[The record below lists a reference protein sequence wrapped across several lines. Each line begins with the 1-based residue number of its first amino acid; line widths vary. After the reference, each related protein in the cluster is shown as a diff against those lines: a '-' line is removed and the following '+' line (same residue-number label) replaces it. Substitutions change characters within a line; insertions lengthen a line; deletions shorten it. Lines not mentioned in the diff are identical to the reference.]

1 MKNKTLLIIGNPKSI
16 HTQRLSQFFTENY
29 EVKLLPDGID
39 FGITN
44 FLKALQSLKEIIS
57 KIKPD
62 VLVLYQLNLTA
73 FVATLANRKKKIPTF
88 AIGIGSDI
96 LTMPKKGWAYKAM
109 LKYILKRS
117 QAYNAGSPYLLE
129 QMQRYCPKRSEILL
143 ANLGINP
150 IQPIEKENIVFS
162 NRLHSSLYRIDEVI
176 KAFAKFVSKPEFA
189 DWRLVVSATGREKEF
204 QQLAH
209 FLGIEDKVK
218 FVGWLSQ
225 KENAEYY
232 AKSKIYISLPKSDS
246 FPISLMEAMSGEC
259 IPVIADLPAYKGIM
273 KKGENAL
280 ILSDE
285 EIAKADYIEQAL
297 ALDNKIILSR
307 NKAFVEDYA
316 NIERNKA
323 KFISVAENL
332 VAKQK

>member
-1 MKNKTLLIIGNPKSI
+1 MLIVGNPKSI
-16 HTQRLSQFFTENY
+16 HTIRLSRFFEENY
-29 EVKLLPDGID
+29 QVNLIDEGID
-39 FGITN
+39 FSFRN
-44 FLKALQSLKEIIS
+44 FFSALKEVK
-57 KIKPD
+57 KILSSNRYD
-62 VLVLYQLNLTA
+62 ILVLYQLNLTA

-150 IQPIEKENIVFS
+150 IKPLEKENIVFS
-162 NRLHSSLYRIDEVI
+162 NRLHSPLYRIDEVI

-189 DWRLVVSATGREKEF
+189 DWRLVVAATGREKEF
-204 QQLAH
+204 QQLAES
-209 FLGIEDKVK
+209 LCIKEKVK

-225 KENAEYY
+225 EENAEYY

-246 FPISLMEAMSGEC
+246 FPISLLEAMSGEC
-259 IPVIADLPAYKGIM
+259 LCIVSDLPAYKGIM
-273 KKGENAL
+273 KQGENCL
-280 ILSDE
+280 ILSDL
-285 EIAKADYIEQAL
+285 EIEKADYIERVL
-297 ALDNKIILSR
+297 ELDSQNILQKNKTFADS
-307 NKAFVEDYA
+307 YA

>member
-1 MKNKTLLIIGNPKSI
+1 MLIVGNPKSI
-16 HTQRLSQFFTENY
+16 HTIRLSRFFEENY
-29 EVKLLPDGID
+29 QVNLIDEGID
-39 FGITN
+39 FSFRN
-44 FLKALQSLKEIIS
+44 FFSALKEVK
-57 KIKPD
+57 KILSCNRYD
-62 VLVLYQLNLTA
+62 ILVLYQLNLTA
-73 FVATLANRKKKIPTF
+73 FVSTLANRKKKIPTF

-96 LTMPKKGWAYKAM
+96 LTMPQKGWAYKAM

-129 QMQRYCPKRSEILL
+129 QMQKYCPKNSEILL

-150 IQPIEKENIVFS
+150 IQPIEKEKIVFS
-162 NRLHSSLYRIDEVI
+162 NRLHSPLYRIDEVI

-189 DWRLVVSATGREKEF
+189 DWRLVVAATGREKEF

-246 FPISLMEAMSGEC
+246 FPISLLEAMSGEC
-259 IPVIADLPAYKGIM
+259 LCIVSDLPAYKGIM
-273 KKGENAL
+273 KQGENCL
-280 ILSDE
+280 IVSDL
-285 EIAKADYIEQAL
+285 EIEKADYIERVL
-297 ALDNKIILSR
+297 ELDSQNILQKNKTFADS
-307 NKAFVEDYA
+307 YA

-323 KFISVAENL
+323 KFLSVAENL

>member
-1 MKNKTLLIIGNPKSI
+1 MLIVGNPKSI
-16 HTQRLSQFFTENY
+16 HTKRLSQFFEQDYQVNLIN
-29 EVKLLPDGID
+29 EDID
-39 FGITN
+39 FSLRNSLVAIKQLKKTIT
-44 FLKALQSLKEIIS
+44 ETR
-57 KIKPD
+57 PD
-62 VLVLYQLNLTA
+62 ILVLYQLNLTA
-73 FVATLANRKKKIPTF
+73 FFAVLANKKTKIPTF

-96 LTMPKKGWAYKAM
+96 LTMPKKGLPYKAM
-109 LKYILKRS
+109 LKYILKHS

-129 QMQRYCPKRSEILL
+129 QMQKYCPKNSAILL

-150 IQPIEKENIVFS
+150 IKPLEKENIVFS
-162 NRLHSSLYRIDEVI
+162 NRLHSPLYRIEEVI
-176 KAFAKFVSKPEFA
+176 KAFANFVSKPQYA
-189 DWRLVVSATGREKEF
+189 DWLLVVAATGKEKEF
-204 QQLAH
+204 QQLSQS
-209 FLGIEDKVK
+209 LGIEDRVK

-225 KENAEYY
+225 EKNAEYY

-259 IPVIADLPAYKGIM
+259 IPVISDLPAYKGIM

-285 EIAKADYIEQAL
+285 EIAKADYLEQAL
-297 ALDNKIILSR
+297 ALDNKTILCQ

-323 KFISVAENL
+323 KFLSVAENL
-332 VAKQK
+332 VAR

>member
-1 MKNKTLLIIGNPKSI
+1 MKNKRMLIVGNPKSI
-16 HTQRLSQFFTENY
+16 HTIRLSRFFEENY
-29 EVKLLPDGID
+29 QVNLIDERID
-39 FGITN
+39 FSFRN
-44 FLKALQSLKEIIS
+44 FFSALRQTKTILS
-57 KIKPD
+57 KLSPD
-62 VLVLYQLNLTA
+62 ILVLYQLNLTA

-129 QMQRYCPKRSEILL
+129 QMQRYCPKNSEILL

-176 KAFAKFVSKPEFA
+176 KAFAKFVSKPEFE
-189 DWRLVVSATGREKEF
+189 DWRLVVAATGKEKEF
-204 QQLAH
+204 QQLSQS
-209 FLGIEDKVK
+209 LGIEDKVK

-259 IPVIADLPAYKGIM
+259 LCIVSDLPAYKGIM
-273 KKGENAL
+273 KQGENCL
-280 ILSDE
+280 ILSDL
-285 EIAKADYIEQAL
+285 EIEKADYIERVL
-297 ALDNKIILSR
+297 ELDSQNILQKNKTFADS
-307 NKAFVEDYA
+307 YA
-316 NIERNKA
+316 DIEKNKA
-323 KFISVAENL
+323 KFLSVTENL

>member
-1 MKNKTLLIIGNPKSI
+1 MLIVGNPKSI
-16 HTQRLSQFFTENY
+16 HTKRLSQFFEQDYQVNLIN
-29 EVKLLPDGID
+29 EDID
-39 FGITN
+39 FSLRNSLVAIKQLKKTIT
-44 FLKALQSLKEIIS
+44 ETR
-57 KIKPD
+57 PD
-62 VLVLYQLNLTA
+62 ILVLYQLNLTA
-73 FVATLANRKKKIPTF
+73 FFAVLANKKTKIPTF

-96 LTMPKKGWAYKAM
+96 LTMPQKGLPYKAM
-109 LKYILKRS
+109 LKYILKNS

-129 QMQRYCPKRSEILL
+129 QMQKYCPKNSEILL

-150 IQPIEKENIVFS
+150 IQPVEKEKIVFS
-162 NRLHSSLYRIDEVI
+162 NRLHSPLYRIDEVI
-176 KAFAKFVSKPEFA
+176 KAFAKFVSKPQYA
-189 DWRLVVSATGREKEF
+189 DWLLVVAATGREKEL
-204 QQLAH
+204 QQLAQS
-209 FLGIEDKVK
+209 LGIKDKVK

-259 IPVIADLPAYKGIM
+259 IPVISDLPAYKGIM

-285 EIAKADYIEQAL
+285 EIAKADYLEQAL

-316 NIERNKA
+316 NIQKNKA
-323 KFISVAENL
+323 KFLSVAENL
-332 VAKQK
+332 VAR

>member
-1 MKNKTLLIIGNPKSI
+1 MKNKRMLIVGNPKSI
-16 HTQRLSQFFTENY
+16 HTKRLSQFFEQDYQVNLIN
-29 EVKLLPDGID
+29 EDID
-39 FGITN
+39 FSLRNSLVAIKQLKKTIT
-44 FLKALQSLKEIIS
+44 ETR
-57 KIKPD
+57 PD
-62 VLVLYQLNLTA
+62 ILVLYQLNLTA
-73 FVATLANRKKKIPTF
+73 FFAVLANKKTKIPTF

-96 LTMPKKGWAYKAM
+96 LTMPQKGWAYKAM
-109 LKYILKRS
+109 LKYILKHS

-129 QMQRYCPKRSEILL
+129 QMQRYCPKNAKILL

-150 IQPIEKENIVFS
+150 IQPVEKQKIVFS
-162 NRLHSSLYRIDEVI
+162 NRLHSPLYRIDEVI
-176 KAFAKFVSKPEFA
+176 KAFANFVSKPQFE
-189 DWRLVVSATGREKEF
+189 DWRLVVAATGKEKEF
-204 QQLAH
+204 QQLSQS
-209 FLGIEDKVK
+209 LGIEDKVK

-225 KENAEYY
+225 KENVEYY

-259 IPVIADLPAYKGIM
+259 IPVISDLPAYKGIM

-332 VAKQK
+332 VAR

>member
-1 MKNKTLLIIGNPKSI
+1 MKNKRMLIVGNPKSI
-16 HTQRLSQFFTENY
+16 HTKRLSQFFEQDYQVNLIN
-29 EVKLLPDGID
+29 EDID
-39 FGITN
+39 FSLRNSLVAIKQLKKTIT
-44 FLKALQSLKEIIS
+44 ETR
-57 KIKPD
+57 PD
-62 VLVLYQLNLTA
+62 ILVLYQLNLTA
-73 FVATLANRKKKIPTF
+73 FVATLANRKKKIPAF

-109 LKYILKRS
+109 LKYILKHS

-129 QMQRYCPKRSEILL
+129 QMQRYCPKNSEILL

-150 IQPIEKENIVFS
+150 IQPIEKEKIVFS
-162 NRLHSSLYRIDEVI
+162 NRLHSPLYRIDEVI
-176 KAFAKFVSKPEFA
+176 KAFANFVSKPQYA
-189 DWRLVVSATGREKEF
+189 DWLLVVAATGREKEF

-209 FLGIEDKVK
+209 SLGIKDKVK

-225 KENAEYY
+225 EENAEYY

-259 IPVIADLPAYKGIM
+259 IPVISDLPAYKGIM

>member
-1 MKNKTLLIIGNPKSI
+1 MKNKRMLIVGNPKSI
-16 HTQRLSQFFTENY
+16 HTIRLSRFFEENY
-29 EVKLLPDGID
+29 QVNLIDEGID
-39 FGITN
+39 FSFRN
-44 FLKALQSLKEIIS
+44 FFSALKEVK
-57 KIKPD
+57 KILSSNRYD
-62 VLVLYQLNLTA
+62 ILVLYQLNLTA

-96 LTMPKKGWAYKAM
+96 LTMPQKGLPYKAM

-129 QMQRYCPKRSEILL
+129 QMQKYCPKRSEILL

-150 IQPIEKENIVFS
+150 IKPLEKENIVFS

-189 DWRLVVSATGREKEF
+189 DWLLVVAATGKEKEF
-204 QQLAH
+204 QQLAQS
-209 FLGIEDKVK
+209 LGIEDKVK

-259 IPVIADLPAYKGIM
+259 IPVISDLPAYKGIM

-285 EIAKADYIEQAL
+285 EIAKADYLEQAL

-316 NIERNKA
+316 NIKKNKA
-323 KFISVAENL
+323 KFLSVAENL
-332 VAKQK
+332 VAR

>member
-1 MKNKTLLIIGNPKSI
+1 MLIVGNPKSI
-16 HTQRLSQFFTENY
+16 HTIRLSRFFEENY
-29 EVKLLPDGID
+29 QVNLIDERIDFSFRNFFSALKEVK
-39 FGITN
+39 
-44 FLKALQSLKEIIS
+44 
-57 KIKPD
+57 KILSCNRYD
-62 VLVLYQLNLTA
+62 ILVLYQLNLTA

-96 LTMPKKGWAYKAM
+96 LTMPQKGWAYKAM

-129 QMQRYCPKRSEILL
+129 QMQKYCPKNSEILL

-150 IQPIEKENIVFS
+150 IQPIEKEKIVFS
-162 NRLHSSLYRIDEVI
+162 NRLHSPLYRIDEVI
-176 KAFAKFVSKPEFA
+176 KAFASFVSKPEFA
-189 DWRLVVSATGREKEF
+189 DWQLVVAATGKEKEF
-204 QQLAH
+204 QQLSQS
-209 FLGIEDKVK
+209 LGIEDKVK

-259 IPVIADLPAYKGIM
+259 IPVISDLPAYKGIM

>member
-1 MKNKTLLIIGNPKSI
+1 MLIVGNPKSI
-16 HTQRLSQFFTENY
+16 HTIRLSRFFEENY
-29 EVKLLPDGID
+29 QVNLINEGID
-39 FGITN
+39 FSFRN
-44 FLKALQSLKEIIS
+44 FFSALRQTKTILS
-57 KIKPD
+57 KLSPD
-62 VLVLYQLNLTA
+62 ILVLYQLNLTA

-109 LKYILKRS
+109 LKYILKHS

-129 QMQRYCPKRSEILL
+129 QMQKYCPKRSEILL

-150 IQPIEKENIVFS
+150 IQPIEKEKIVFS
-162 NRLHSSLYRIDEVI
+162 NRLHSPLYRIDEVI
-176 KAFAKFVSKPEFA
+176 KAFANFVSKPEFE
-189 DWRLVVSATGREKEF
+189 DWRLVVAATGREKEF
-204 QQLAH
+204 QQLAQS
-209 FLGIEDKVK
+209 LGIEDKVK

-246 FPISLMEAMSGEC
+246 FPISLLEAMSGEC
-259 IPVIADLPAYKGIM
+259 LCIISDLPAYKGIM

-280 ILSDE
+280 ILSDL
-285 EIAKADYIEQAL
+285 EIEKADYIERVL
-297 ALDNKIILSR
+297 ELDSQNILQKNKTFADS
-307 NKAFVEDYA
+307 YA
-316 NIERNKA
+316 NIEKNKA
-323 KFISVAENL
+323 KFLSVAENL

>member
-1 MKNKTLLIIGNPKSI
+1 MLIVGNPKSI
-16 HTQRLSQFFTENY
+16 HTIRLSRFFEENY
-29 EVKLLPDGID
+29 QVNLIDEGID
-39 FGITN
+39 FSFRN
-44 FLKALQSLKEIIS
+44 FFSALRQTKSILS
-57 KIKPD
+57 KLSPD

-109 LKYILKRS
+109 LKYVLKSS

-129 QMQRYCPKRSEILL
+129 QMQKYCPKNSEILL

-150 IQPIEKENIVFS
+150 IQAQKKENIIYS

-176 KAFAKFVSKPEFA
+176 KAFANFVSKPEFE
-189 DWRLVVSATGREKEF
+189 DWRLVVAATGKEKEF
-204 QQLAH
+204 QQLSQS
-209 FLGIEDKVK
+209 LGIEDKVK

-246 FPISLMEAMSGEC
+246 FPISLLEAMSGEC
-259 IPVIADLPAYKGIM
+259 LCIIFDLPAYKGIM
-273 KKGENAL
+273 KQGENCL
-280 ILSDE
+280 IVSDL
-285 EIAKADYIEQAL
+285 EIEKADYMERVLELDSQNILKKNKTFADSYADIEK
-297 ALDNKIILSR
+297 NK
-307 NKAFVEDYA
+307 E
-316 NIERNKA
+316 
-323 KFISVAENL
+323 KFNL
-332 VAKQK
+332 VVEKLLKAR

>member
-1 MKNKTLLIIGNPKSI
+1 MKNKRMLIVGNPKSI
-16 HTQRLSQFFTENY
+16 HTIRLSRFFEENY
-29 EVKLLPDGID
+29 QVNLIDEGID
-39 FGITN
+39 FSFRN
-44 FLKALQSLKEIIS
+44 FFSALRQTKSILS
-57 KIKPD
+57 KLSPD
-62 VLVLYQLNLTA
+62 ILVLYQLNLTA

-109 LKYILKRS
+109 LKYILKHS

-129 QMQRYCPKRSEILL
+129 QMQKYCPKRSEILL

-162 NRLHSSLYRIDEVI
+162 NRLHSPLYRIDEVI
-176 KAFAKFVSKPEFA
+176 KAFANFVSKPEFA
-189 DWRLVVSATGREKEF
+189 DWRLVVAATGKEKEF
-204 QQLAH
+204 QQLSQS
-209 FLGIEDKVK
+209 LGIEDKVK

-259 IPVIADLPAYKGIM
+259 LCIVSDLPAYKGLM
-273 KKGENAL
+273 KNKENCL
-280 ILSDE
+280 VVSDL
-285 EIAKADYIEQAL
+285 EIEKADYIEKVL
-297 ALDNKIILSR
+297 ELDAINVLQK

-316 NIERNKA
+316 NIEKNKE
-323 KFISVAENL
+323 KFISTAERL
-332 VAKQK
+332 VYCK

>member
-1 MKNKTLLIIGNPKSI
+1 MLIVGNPKSI
-16 HTQRLSQFFTENY
+16 HTIRLSRFFEENY
-29 EVKLLPDGID
+29 QVNLIDEGID
-39 FGITN
+39 FSFRN
-44 FLKALQSLKEIIS
+44 FFSALKEVK
-57 KIKPD
+57 KILSSNRYD
-62 VLVLYQLNLTA
+62 ILVLYQLNLTA

-150 IQPIEKENIVFS
+150 IQAQKKENIIYS
-162 NRLHSSLYRIDEVI
+162 NRLHSPLYRIDEVI

-189 DWRLVVSATGREKEF
+189 DWRLVVAATGREKEF

-259 IPVIADLPAYKGIM
+259 IPVISDLPAYKGIM

-280 ILSDE
+280 ILSNE
-285 EIAKADYIEQAL
+285 EIAKADYLEQAL

>member
-1 MKNKTLLIIGNPKSI
+1 MLIVGNPKSI
-16 HTQRLSQFFTENY
+16 HTIRLSRFFEENY
-29 EVKLLPDGID
+29 QVNLIDEGID
-39 FGITN
+39 FSFRN
-44 FLKALQSLKEIIS
+44 FFSALKEVK
-57 KIKPD
+57 KILSSNRYD
-62 VLVLYQLNLTA
+62 ILVLYQLNLTA
-73 FVATLANRKKKIPTF
+73 FVATLANRRKKIPTF

-109 LKYILKRS
+109 LKYILKHS

-129 QMQRYCPKRSEILL
+129 QMQKYCPKNSEILL

-150 IQPIEKENIVFS
+150 IQPIEKEKIVFS
-162 NRLHSSLYRIDEVI
+162 NRLHSPLYRIDEVI
-176 KAFAKFVSKPEFA
+176 KAFANFVSKPQYA
-189 DWRLVVSATGREKEF
+189 DWRLVVAATGRGKDF
-204 QQLAH
+204 QQLSQS
-209 FLGIEDKVK
+209 LGIEDKVK

-285 EIAKADYIEQAL
+285 EIAKADYLEQAL
-297 ALDNKIILSR
+297 ALDNKIILCQ

-323 KFISVAENL
+323 KFLSVAENL
-332 VAKQK
+332 VSR

>member
-1 MKNKTLLIIGNPKSI
+1 MKNKRMLIVGNPKSI
-16 HTQRLSQFFTENY
+16 HTKRLSQFFEQDYQVNLIN
-29 EVKLLPDGID
+29 EDID
-39 FGITN
+39 FSLRNTLVAIKQLKKTIT
-44 FLKALQSLKEIIS
+44 ETR
-57 KIKPD
+57 PD
-62 VLVLYQLNLTA
+62 ILVLYQLNLTA
-73 FVATLANRKKKIPTF
+73 FFAVLANKKTKIPTF

-96 LTMPKKGWAYKAM
+96 LTMPQKGLPYKAM
-109 LKYILKRS
+109 LKYILKNS

-129 QMQRYCPKRSEILL
+129 QMQRYCPKNSAILL

-150 IQPIEKENIVFS
+150 IQPLEKQKIVFS
-162 NRLHSSLYRIDEVI
+162 NRLHSPLYRIDEVI
-176 KAFAKFVSKPEFA
+176 KAFAKFVSKPQYA
-189 DWRLVVSATGREKEF
+189 DWLLVVAATGREKEL
-204 QQLAH
+204 QQLAQS
-209 FLGIEDKVK
+209 LGIKDKVK

-259 IPVIADLPAYKGIM
+259 IPVISDLPAYKGIM

-285 EIAKADYIEQAL
+285 EIAKADYLEQAL
-297 ALDNKIILSR
+297 ALDNKTILSR

-316 NIERNKA
+316 NIQKNKA
-323 KFISVAENL
+323 KFLSVAENL

>member
-1 MKNKTLLIIGNPKSI
+1 MLIVGNPKSI
-16 HTQRLSQFFTENY
+16 HTKRLSQFFEQDYQVNLIN
-29 EVKLLPDGID
+29 EDID
-39 FGITN
+39 FSLRNSLVAIKQLKKTIT
-44 FLKALQSLKEIIS
+44 ETR
-57 KIKPD
+57 PD
-62 VLVLYQLNLTA
+62 ILVLYQLNLTA
-73 FVATLANRKKKIPTF
+73 FFAVLANKKTKIPTF

-96 LTMPKKGWAYKAM
+96 LTMPQKGLPYKAM
-109 LKYILKRS
+109 LKYILKHS

-129 QMQRYCPKRSEILL
+129 QMQKYCPKRSEILL

-150 IQPIEKENIVFS
+150 IQPVEKQKIVFS
-162 NRLHSSLYRIDEVI
+162 NRLHSPLYRIDEVI
-176 KAFAKFVSKPEFA
+176 KAFANFVSKPQYA
-189 DWRLVVSATGREKEF
+189 DWRLVVAATGREKEF

-209 FLGIEDKVK
+209 SLGIKDKVK

-285 EIAKADYIEQAL
+285 EIAKADYLEQAL
-297 ALDNKIILSR
+297 ALDNKTILCQ

-332 VAKQK
+332 VAR

>member
-1 MKNKTLLIIGNPKSI
+1 MLIVGNPKSI
-16 HTQRLSQFFTENY
+16 HTKRLSQFFEQDYQVNLIN
-29 EVKLLPDGID
+29 EDID
-39 FGITN
+39 FSLRNTLVAIKQLKKTIT
-44 FLKALQSLKEIIS
+44 ETR
-57 KIKPD
+57 PD
-62 VLVLYQLNLTA
+62 ILVLYQLNLTA
-73 FVATLANRKKKIPTF
+73 FFAVLANKKTKIPTF

-96 LTMPKKGWAYKAM
+96 LTMPQKGLPYKAM
-109 LKYILKRS
+109 LKYILKNS

-129 QMQRYCPKRSEILL
+129 QMQRYCPKNSEILL

-150 IQPIEKENIVFS
+150 IQPIEKQKIVFS
-162 NRLHSSLYRIDEVI
+162 NRLHSPLYRIDEVI
-176 KAFAKFVSKPEFA
+176 KAFANFVSKPQYA
-189 DWRLVVSATGREKEF
+189 DWLLVVAATGREKEL

-209 FLGIEDKVK
+209 SLGIKDKVK

-259 IPVIADLPAYKGIM
+259 IPVISDLPAYKGIM

-285 EIAKADYIEQAL
+285 EIAKADYLEQAL
-297 ALDNKIILSR
+297 ALDNKTILCQ

-332 VAKQK
+332 VAR

>member
-1 MKNKTLLIIGNPKSI
+1 MLIVGNPRSI
-16 HTQRLSQFFTENY
+16 HTIRLSRFFEENY
-29 EVKLLPDGID
+29 QVNLIDEGID
-39 FGITN
+39 FSFRN
-44 FLKALQSLKEIIS
+44 FFSALKEVK
-57 KIKPD
+57 KILSSNRYD
-62 VLVLYQLNLTA
+62 ILVLYQLNLTA

-96 LTMPKKGWAYKAM
+96 LTMPQKGWAYKAM

-150 IQPIEKENIVFS
+150 IQPIEKEKIVFS
-162 NRLHSSLYRIDEVI
+162 NRLHSPLYRIDEVI

-189 DWRLVVSATGREKEF
+189 DWRLVVAATGREKEF

-259 IPVIADLPAYKGIM
+259 IPVISDLPAYKGIM

-280 ILSDE
+280 ILSNE

-316 NIERNKA
+316 NIKKNKA

-332 VAKQK
+332 VAR

>member
-1 MKNKTLLIIGNPKSI
+1 MLIVGNPKSI
-16 HTQRLSQFFTENY
+16 HTIRLSRFFEENY
-29 EVKLLPDGID
+29 LVNLIDEGID
-39 FGITN
+39 FSFRN
-44 FLKALQSLKEIIS
+44 FFSALRQTKSILS
-57 KIKPD
+57 KLSPD

-109 LKYILKRS
+109 LKYILKHS

-129 QMQRYCPKRSEILL
+129 QMQKYCPKPSEILL

-150 IQPIEKENIVFS
+150 IQAQKKENIIYS

-189 DWRLVVSATGREKEF
+189 DWRLVVAATGKENEF
-204 QQLAH
+204 QQLSQS
-209 FLGIEDKVK
+209 LGIEDKVK

-246 FPISLMEAMSGEC
+246 FPISLLEAMSGEC
-259 IPVIADLPAYKGIM
+259 LCIISDLPAYKGIM
-273 KKGENAL
+273 KQGENCL
-280 ILSDE
+280 IVSDL
-285 EIAKADYIEQAL
+285 EIEKADYMERVLELDSQNILQKNKTFADSYADIEK
-297 ALDNKIILSR
+297 NK
-307 NKAFVEDYA
+307 E
-316 NIERNKA
+316 
-323 KFISVAENL
+323 KFNL
-332 VAKQK
+332 VVEKLLKAR

>member
-1 MKNKTLLIIGNPKSI
+1 MLIVGNPKSI
-16 HTQRLSQFFTENY
+16 HTIRLSRFFEENY
-29 EVKLLPDGID
+29 QVNLIDEGID
-39 FGITN
+39 FSFRN
-44 FLKALQSLKEIIS
+44 FFSALKELK
-57 KIKPD
+57 KILSSNRYD
-62 VLVLYQLNLTA
+62 ILVLYQLNLTA

-129 QMQRYCPKRSEILL
+129 QMQKYCPKHSEILL

-162 NRLHSSLYRIDEVI
+162 NRLHSPLYRIDEVI
-176 KAFAKFVSKPEFA
+176 KAFANFVSKPEFA
-189 DWRLVVSATGREKEF
+189 DWQLVIAATGKEKEF
-204 QQLAH
+204 QQLSQS
-209 FLGIEDKVK
+209 LGIEDKVK

-259 IPVIADLPAYKGIM
+259 IPVISDLPAYKGIM

-285 EIAKADYIEQAL
+285 EIAKADYLEQAL
-297 ALDNKIILSR
+297 ALDNKTILCQ

-323 KFISVAENL
+323 KFLSVAENL